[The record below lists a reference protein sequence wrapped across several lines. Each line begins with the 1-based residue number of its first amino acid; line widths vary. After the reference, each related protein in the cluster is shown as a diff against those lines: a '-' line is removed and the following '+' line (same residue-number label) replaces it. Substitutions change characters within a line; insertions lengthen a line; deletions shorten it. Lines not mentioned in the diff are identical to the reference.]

1 MTNKNIKLILEQ
13 GSSFSKI
20 FRWKD
25 KYKQPINLTGYD
37 FKCTFRYNFKD
48 ENVLCTIDTTDIEVN
63 ESGSLTIAATLG
75 QITLILTDVITSTL
89 KTYDSG
95 LWSLEYRSNVNET
108 YRKLLGG
115 RWVVDAEVTK

>member
-37 FKCTFRYNFKD
+37 FKCTFRYNFED

-63 ESGSLTIAATLG
+63 ENGSLAISPTTG
-75 QITLILTDVITSTL
+75 QIVLTLTDIITSTL
-89 KTYDSG
+89 KSYDNG
-95 LWSLEYRSNVNET
+95 LWSIKYRPNIQTSFK
-108 YRKLLGG
+108 KLLGG